1 MDMNLDMRKQHGFTL
16 IELMVVVAIVAI
28 LTTVAYPSYQD
39 YVTRG
44 QLAEGTSTL
53 ADMRVRMEQYFQ
65 DNRTYVGAP
74 ICTTPPTAPTVRYFG
89 FGCAPAATT
98 YTLTATGGTGAV
110 TGFVY
115 TIDQTNQR
123 RTTAVKT
130 GWGSA
135 PVNCWVIRK
144 GGGCS

>member
-1 MDMNLDMRKQHGFTL
+1 MNLDARKQHGFTL

-39 YVTRG
+39 YITRG
-44 QLAEGTSTL
+44 QLAEGTSTA

-74 ICTTPPTAPTVRYFG
+74 ICTTPPAAPAVKYFTFACAPT
-89 FGCAPAATT
+89 ATT
-98 YTLTATGGTGAV
+98 YTITATGTGTT

-115 TIDQTNQR
+115 TVNQSNLR
-123 RTTAVKT
+123 RTTGVKT
-130 GWGSA
+130 GWGTA
-135 PVNCWVIRK
+135 PLDCWVIRK

>member
-1 MDMNLDMRKQHGFTL
+1 MDMNLDAPKQHGFTL

-39 YVTRG
+39 YITRG
-44 QLAEGTSTL
+44 QLAEGTSTA

-74 ICTTPPTAPTVRYFG
+74 ICTTPPAAPAVKYFTFACAPT
-89 FGCAPAATT
+89 ATT
-98 YTLTATGGTGAV
+98 YTITATGTGTT

-115 TIDQTNQR
+115 TVNQSNLR
-123 RTTAVKT
+123 RTTGVKT
-130 GWGSA
+130 GWGTA
-135 PVNCWVIRK
+135 PLDCWVIRK

>member
-1 MDMNLDMRKQHGFTL
+1 MNLDARKQHGFTL

-39 YVTRG
+39 YITRG
-44 QLAEGTSTL
+44 QLAEGTSTA
-53 ADMRVRMEQYFQ
+53 ADMRVRLEQYFQ

-74 ICTTPPTAPTVRYFG
+74 ICTTPPAAPAVKYFTFACAPT
-89 FGCAPAATT
+89 ATT
-98 YTLTATGGTGAV
+98 YTITATGTGTT

-115 TIDQTNQR
+115 TVNQSNLR
-123 RTTAVKT
+123 RTTGVKT
-130 GWGSA
+130 GWGTA
-135 PVNCWVIRK
+135 PLDCWVIRK